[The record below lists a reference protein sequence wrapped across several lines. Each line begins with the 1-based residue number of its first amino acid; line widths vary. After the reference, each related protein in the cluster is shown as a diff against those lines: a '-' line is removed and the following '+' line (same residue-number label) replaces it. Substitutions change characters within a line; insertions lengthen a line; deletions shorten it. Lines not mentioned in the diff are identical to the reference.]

1 MKKINSGDMTQGTI
15 GDKLFLF
22 AVPLALTGILQ
33 QLFNAADVAVLGQF
47 VGKTA
52 MAAVG
57 SDSPV
62 IGLLVNLF
70 IGISLGT
77 NVVIANFT
85 GAGNRSGVRKGV
97 HTSILI
103 ALICGVIMA
112 IIGELISEPLLH
124 LLSVPEN
131 VFDMALLYLRIYFA
145 GLPFIF
151 LYDFE
156 GSVFRSQG
164 NTRTPL
170 IALTVSGVT
179 NVILNLFFV
188 LVCKMTVDGVALA
201 TVISNI
207 ISSGLLFVL
216 LIKQKD
222 DTHLSIRNLRI
233 DPVVLKRI
241 FAIGFPAGLQN
252 SVFAL
257 SNICIQSA
265 VNSLGSDIMAASSAA
280 FNIEIVAYYIL
291 NAFGQGCTTFTSQNY
306 GAGKNDR
313 CKKILKISLLQD
325 MIVTIIVSTI
335 ILSLGN
341 FLLRI
346 FNSDTTVLKYG
357 KIRLWFIVGTE
368 PINVLIEIFSG
379 ALRGYGKS
387 LVPALIALFGICG
400 IRIGWVY
407 TIFRQSHTFSTLMAD
422 YPVSWIITAIAIII
436 AYFII
441 IKKIKQVPQIS
452 N

>member
-216 LIKQKD
+216 
-222 DTHLSIRNLRI
+222 
-233 DPVVLKRI
+233 
-241 FAIGFPAGLQN
+241 
-252 SVFAL
+252 
-257 SNICIQSA
+257 
-265 VNSLGSDIMAASSAA
+265 
-280 FNIEIVAYYIL
+280 
-291 NAFGQGCTTFTSQNY
+291 
-306 GAGKNDR
+306 
-313 CKKILKISLLQD
+313 
-325 MIVTIIVSTI
+325 
-335 ILSLGN
+335 
-341 FLLRI
+341 
-346 FNSDTTVLKYG
+346 
-357 KIRLWFIVGTE
+357 
-368 PINVLIEIFSG
+368 
-379 ALRGYGKS
+379 
-387 LVPALIALFGICG
+387 
-400 IRIGWVY
+400 
-407 TIFRQSHTFSTLMAD
+407 
-422 YPVSWIITAIAIII
+422 
-436 AYFII
+436 
-441 IKKIKQVPQIS
+441 
-452 N
+452 